1 MLASTRPQ
9 AIAYLLVPRADAS
22 GECGGPGGHIA
33 PEPVFP
39 AKYESAEHAD
49 GFAVEFTST
58 RLERPNRSQVSRL
71 PMHHSRGRER
81 MGSQWKRTIIT
92 LSSSYRKAA

>member
-58 RLERPNRSQVSRL
+58 RLERPNRSQVSMPPCATPVDVTYGE
-71 PMHHSRGRER
+71 PMEADDHHPF
-81 MGSQWKRTIIT
+81 
-92 LSSSYRKAA
+92 